1 MWGFEL
7 RKPAWEA
14 PPGVEARLSTRA
26 GGVSDGRYGSCNLAV
41 HVGDD
46 EGAVGENRMRFA
58 AALPG
63 EPAVAWIRQEH
74 GANLVAAAAA
84 LGGREEPACDG
95 TWAERPG
102 QACVVLTA
110 DCVPLLLAAADGSQ
124 VAAVHA
130 GWRGLAAGIIAQAC
144 AAFGDREIAAYIG
157 PCISA
162 ANYVVKEDVCD
173 RLRAGGCDEACL
185 REDAAGWRVDLAGV
199 ARGQLRARGVARIA
213 VEGVC
218 TFGTPRDFYSARRD
232 GQASGRFATAIWR
245 TA

>member
-7 RKPAWEA
+7 RKPAWEP

-26 GGVSDGRYGSCNLAV
+26 GGVSDGRYGSCNLAE

-46 EGAVGENRMRFA
+46 AGAVGENRMRFA

-74 GANLVAAAAA
+74 GAEVLEAAAK
-84 LGGREEPACDG
+84 LTGQEEPACDG
-95 TWAERPG
+95 IWTARPG

-130 GWRGLAAGIIAQAC
+130 GWRGLAAGIVAKAC
-144 AAFGDREIAAYIG
+144 AAFGGKEIAAYIG

-162 ANYVVKEDVCD
+162 ANYVVKEDVHE
-173 RLRAGGCDEACL
+173 RLRAAGGEDGL
-185 REDAAGWRVDLAGV
+185 RRDDAGWHADLTAI
-199 ARGQLRARGVARIA
+199 ARGQLRAAGVERIA

-232 GQASGRFATAIWR
+232 GQASGRFATAVWR